1 MTSDQLAEFKNKL
14 EKEKDVLEESLT
26 RLGTQNP
33 ANPSDWMPSK
43 AADESFGADKNDNA
57 DIIEM
62 EGENNASLNE
72 LEVRMMLVINALN
85 KIEDGAYG
93 VCDVGGEEIELDRLT
108 ANPAA
113 RTCKAHMDKESA
125 MP

>member
-1 MTSDQLAEFKNKL
+1 MTSDQLAQFKSKL
-14 EKEKDVLEESLT
+14 EKEKDLLEEELS
-26 RLGTQNP
+26 RLGTPNP
-33 ANPSDWMPSK
+33 ANPSDWMPGK
-43 AADESFGADKNDNA
+43 PEGEEFGADKNDNA
-57 DIIEM
+57 DIIEA

-93 VCDVGGEEIELDRLT
+93 VCDVGAEEIELDRLT